1 MQSKLSLIY
10 IIAVLITLPFFGN
23 VARATTIDV
32 IVTFDYPGG
41 ATATMPQKI
50 EDQTDLVGTVITA
63 DGNERGFIYKPLSH
77 KFSPLLIPPFANRG
91 PTEGRGIN
99 FRRHVVGDY
108 LNQSDGTSHG
118 YLMVHPNCTPSPTA
132 TATATPTPT
141 ATATPTPTATGT
153 PSPTPTA
160 TPTPNEGPMAT
171 ASDLPF
177 VNDPDMPDVQPR
189 CPLIYSPFDLTGALS
204 TIPLGINNLGDI
216 CGTAIFGDGS
226 QLGFI
231 SVLQV
236 VTTFAV
242 PGATATLAYQVND
255 SGQII
260 GTYFDSNAIPHG
272 YTRDS
277 AGTLTFPIDVPGAT
291 QTFLLGN
298 NASNW
303 AVGYY
308 TDTSDKTHGLFYVTS
323 DDIVTYDYPGAAS
336 TSLTGIN
343 ASGLICGYYTDT
355 AGVRH
360 GFVARVTVTD
370 SGKPNINKPKTP
382 VKPANPLPKVSGIA
396 VPTL

>member
-1 MQSKLSLIY
+1 MQSKRSLIY
-10 IIAVLITLPFFGN
+10 ILAVLITLPFFGS

-63 DGNERGFIYKPLSH
+63 DGKERGFIYKPLSH

-108 LNQSDGTSHG
+108 LNESDGTFHG
-118 YLMVHPNCTPSPTA
+118 YLMVHPNCTP
-132 TATATPTPT
+132 TPTPT
-141 ATATPTPTATGT
+141 ATATPTPTATAT

-160 TPTPNEGPMAT
+160 TPTPNEGAIAMAT
-171 ASDLPF
+171 ASDSPF
-177 VNDPDMPDVQPR
+177 VDDPDVQPR

-216 CGTAIFGDGS
+216 CGTAIFSDS
-226 QLGFI
+226 QPGFI

-242 PGATATLAYQVND
+242 PGATATFAYQVND

-260 GTYFDSNAIPHG
+260 GYYTDSNGIAHG

-303 AVGYY
+303 AVGTY
-308 TDTSDKTHGLFYVTS
+308 TDTSDKTHGLFYVTT
-323 DDIVTYDYPGAAS
+323 DDILTYDYPGATS

-343 ASGLICGYYTDT
+343 ANGLICGYYTDT
-355 AGVRH
+355 AGVIH
-360 GFVARVTVTD
+360 GFVARVNVTD
-370 SGKPNINKPKTP
+370 SGKPNINTPKAP
-382 VKPANPLPKVSGIA
+382 VKPANTLPKVSGIA
-396 VPTL
+396 VPAL

>member
-1 MQSKLSLIY
+1 MQSKRSLIY
-10 IIAVLITLPFFGN
+10 ILAVLITLPFFGS

-108 LNQSDGTSHG
+108 QNTTDGTFHG

-132 TATATPTPT
+132 TATPTPTATATPTPT
-141 ATATPTPTATGT
+141 ATATPTPTPNEGAIATGT
-153 PSPTPTA
+153 A
-160 TPTPNEGPMAT
+160 R
-171 ASDLPF
+171 DLPS
-177 VNDPDMPDVQPR
+177 VDDPDMPDVQPR
-189 CPLIYSPFDLTGALS
+189 CPLIYSPFELTGASS

-260 GTYFDSNAIPHG
+260 GTYFDSNGIAHG
-272 YTRDS
+272 YSRASD
-277 AGTLTFPIDVPGAT
+277 GTLANPIDVPGAT
-291 QTFLLGN
+291 GTQLLGN

-303 AVGYY
+303 VVGTY

-323 DDIVTYDYPGAAS
+323 NDITTYDYPGATS
-336 TSLTGIN
+336 TWLTGIN
-343 ASGLICGYYTDT
+343 ANGLICGYYSDT

-370 SGKPNINKPKTP
+370 SGKRQH
-382 VKPANPLPKVSGIA
+382 
-396 VPTL
+396 

>member
-1 MQSKLSLIY
+1 MQSKRSLIY
-10 IIAVLITLPFFGN
+10 ILAVLITLPFFGS

-63 DGNERGFIYKPLSH
+63 DGKERGFIYKPLSH

-108 LNQSDGTSHG
+108 LNESDGTFHG
-118 YLMVHPNCTPSPTA
+118 YLMVHPNCTP
-132 TATATPTPT
+132 TPTPT
-141 ATATPTPTATGT
+141 
-153 PSPTPTA
+153 PTPTA
-160 TPTPNEGPMAT
+160 TPTAMPREIAMAT

-177 VNDPDMPDVQPR
+177 VSDPDVQPQ
-189 CPLIYSPFDLTGALS
+189 CPLIYSPFDLTGALD

-216 CGTAIFGDGS
+216 CGTAIFSDS
-226 QLGFI
+226 QPGFI

-242 PGATATLAYQVND
+242 PGATATFAYQVND

-260 GTYFDSNAIPHG
+260 GYYTDSNGIAHG

-303 AVGYY
+303 AVGTY

-323 DDIVTYDYPGAAS
+323 DDILTYDYPGATS

-343 ASGLICGYYTDT
+343 ANGLICGYYTDT
-355 AGVRH
+355 AGVIH
-360 GFVARVTVTD
+360 GFVARVNVTD
-370 SGKPNINKPKTP
+370 SGKPNINTPKAP
-382 VKPANPLPKVSGIA
+382 VKPANTLPKVSGIA
-396 VPTL
+396 VPAL

>member
-1 MQSKLSLIY
+1 MQPKRSLIY
-10 IIAVLITLPFFGN
+10 ILAVLITLPFFGS
-23 VARATTIDV
+23 VATATTIDV

-108 LNQSDGTSHG
+108 LNETDGTSHG
-118 YLMVHPNCTPSPTA
+118 YLMVHPNCTPSPTP
-132 TATATPTPT
+132 TAT

-153 PSPTPTA
+153 PTPTPTA
-160 TPTPNEGPMAT
+160 TPTPNEGAVATGT
-171 ASDLPF
+171 ASDLPV

-216 CGTAIFGDGS
+216 CGTAIFSGS
-226 QLGFI
+226 QPAFI

-236 VTTFAV
+236 VTTFSV
-242 PGATATLAYQVND
+242 PGATATFAYQVND

-260 GTYFDSNAIPHG
+260 GTYTDSNRIAHG
-272 YTRDS
+272 YARDS

-303 AVGYY
+303 VVGSY
-308 TDTSDKTHGLFYVTS
+308 TDTSDVTHGLFYVTS
-323 DDIVTYDYPGAAS
+323 DDIVTYDYPGATS
-336 TSLTGIN
+336 TTLSGIN
-343 ASGLICGYYTDT
+343 ANGLICGYYTDT
-355 AGVRH
+355 AGIIH
-360 GFVARVTVTD
+360 GFVARVTVAG
-370 SGKPNINKPKTP
+370 SGTPKH
-382 VKPANPLPKVSGIA
+382 
-396 VPTL
+396 

>member
-1 MQSKLSLIY
+1 MQSKRSLIY
-10 IIAVLITLPFFGN
+10 ILAVLITLPFFGS

-63 DGNERGFIYKPLSH
+63 DGKERGFIYKPLSH
-77 KFSPLLIPPFANRG
+77 KFSPLLIPPFANHG
-91 PTEGRGIN
+91 PTQGRGIN
-99 FRRHVVGDY
+99 FRRHVVGEY
-108 LNQSDGTSHG
+108 LNESDGTFHG
-118 YLMVHPNCTPSPTA
+118 YLMVHPNCTP
-132 TATATPTPT
+132 TPTPT
-141 ATATPTPTATGT
+141 
-153 PSPTPTA
+153 PTPTA
-160 TPTPNEGPMAT
+160 TPTAMPREIAMAT

-177 VNDPDMPDVQPR
+177 VSDPDVQPQ
-189 CPLIYSPFDLTGALS
+189 CPLIYSPFDLTGALD

-216 CGTAIFGDGS
+216 CGTAIFSDS
-226 QLGFI
+226 QPGFI

-242 PGATATLAYQVND
+242 PGATATFAYQVND

-260 GTYFDSNAIPHG
+260 GYYTDSNGIAHG

-303 AVGYY
+303 AVGTY

-323 DDIVTYDYPGAAS
+323 DDILTYDYPGATS

-343 ASGLICGYYTDT
+343 ANGLICGYYTDT
-355 AGVRH
+355 AGVIH
-360 GFVARVTVTD
+360 GFVARVNVTD
-370 SGKPNINKPKTP
+370 SGKPNINTPKAP
-382 VKPANPLPKVSGIA
+382 VKPANTLPKVSGIA
-396 VPTL
+396 VPAL